1 MTQVTVTLDRLFVT
15 QITQIDPGLH
25 PLPSVCLTQVT
36 PHDPNLSDLPEVAA
50 ASPPLRAQRI
60 DDARAKRVELRFRRQ
75 WRAHRAMYQ

>member
-1 MTQVTVTLDRLFVT
+1 MHMVMSNLRVLTLDRLFVT

-60 DDARAKRVELRFRRQ
+60 DDARAKRVELRFRR
-75 WRAHRAMYQ
+75 